1 MKIRWPEFKF
11 PPINLWNVW
20 PYMGKSKN
28 DKNRKLTED
37 KRVKDKPV
45 RVVICYYCG
54 GYQNQD
60 CPYCSGTGWIEKEE
74 KLNS

>member
-1 MKIRWPEFKF
+1 
-11 PPINLWNVW
+11 
-20 PYMGKSKN
+20 MGKSKN